1 MVLATARSWDDVGRA
16 PLKAA
21 QKEHTRTPARA
32 LSHPASCSLGS
43 TFWGLHHV
51 TPISSPYTLS
61 PFCRSH
67 RQPPGEADPGPL
79 RLPAPGVPILPL
91 HPPPVWFTH
100 LPLEQAQGARSPPR
114 PRKEAAWGRETFNR
128 APSLCPASQ
137 GWKGCTC
144 SILDTGVRSGW
155 AGEASQGW
163 AERVSRRRGG

>member
-1 MVLATARSWDDVGRA
+1 MVPQGKDGPVVLATARSWDDVGRA

-32 LSHPASCSLGS
+32 PSHPASCSLGS

-51 TPISSPYTLS
+51 TPKSSPYTLS

-91 HPPPVWFTH
+91 HPPPRLVHPPPTGAGSGSKE
-100 LPLEQAQGARSPPR
+100 PPEAQER
-114 PRKEAAWGRETFNR
+114 GRVGKR
-128 APSLCPASQ
+128 D
-137 GWKGCTC
+137 
-144 SILDTGVRSGW
+144 I
-155 AGEASQGW
+155 
-163 AERVSRRRGG
+163 